1 MENISKQVVSIE
13 DKKVIGYVLKP
24 WIDFSILKKTGYIV
38 VDEES
43 EQEYFLKLENII
55 SFGEVILIES
65 SNVLE
70 IYDFQDEFR
79 KKVYSL
85 SGDYFGIIENY
96 NFQNNFLR
104 KIITNKAE
112 FYAKN
117 IVNFGNDILFLSFKR
132 KRRKSFPRFESE
144 DFKVEVM
151 NKKPDLPPVVNL
163 SFSYYLGKVA
173 TRTLLGI
180 NNELIVKEGTSI
192 TKQIFDRE
200 KKHNKI
206 NELYF
211 ICK

>member
-79 KKVYSL
+79 KKVYSTSSL
-85 SGDYFGIIENY
+85 LVFSIMHNGG
-96 NFQNNFLR
+96 NNTHQKLLPF
-104 KIITNKAE
+104 A
-112 FYAKN
+112 
-117 IVNFGNDILFLSFKR
+117 
-132 KRRKSFPRFESE
+132 FPIS
-144 DFKVEVM
+144 
-151 NKKPDLPPVVNL
+151 
-163 SFSYYLGKVA
+163 
-173 TRTLLGI
+173 T
-180 NNELIVKEGTSI
+180 TS
-192 TKQIFDRE
+192 DS
-200 KKHNKI
+200 
-206 NELYF
+206 
-211 ICK
+211 